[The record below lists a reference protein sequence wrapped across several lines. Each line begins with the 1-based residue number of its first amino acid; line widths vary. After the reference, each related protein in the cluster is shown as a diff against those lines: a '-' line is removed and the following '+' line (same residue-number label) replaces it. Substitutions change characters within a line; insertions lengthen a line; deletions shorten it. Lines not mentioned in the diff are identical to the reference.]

1 MGPLSDRTINASL
14 LELPELGLCF
24 LPSIDSLIGFH
35 FINVGSVLWA
45 VESKFS
51 PYRVSWPSA
60 LHTGE
65 SQYVFGNV
73 MIDLLISQWLILK
86 QQQIL

>member
-35 FINVGSVLWA
+35 FINVGSVL
-45 VESKFS
+45 
-51 PYRVSWPSA
+51 
-60 LHTGE
+60 
-65 SQYVFGNV
+65 
-73 MIDLLISQWLILK
+73 
-86 QQQIL
+86 